1 VIKVKGQMRV
11 VTSVQISAQQ
21 MRRSIALVK
30 CTDLITGKSF
40 EERFRPEDRVEGFYI
55 KNHIEMTF

>member
-1 VIKVKGQMRV
+1 MRIV
-11 VTSVQISAQQ
+11 NSVQISAQQ

-40 EERFRPEDRVEGFYI
+40 EERFRPEDRVEG
-55 KNHIEMTF
+55 N